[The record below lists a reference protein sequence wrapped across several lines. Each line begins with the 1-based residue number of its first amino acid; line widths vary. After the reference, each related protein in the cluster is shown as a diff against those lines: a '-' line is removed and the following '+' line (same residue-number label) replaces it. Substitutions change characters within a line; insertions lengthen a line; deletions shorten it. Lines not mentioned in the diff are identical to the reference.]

1 MRALTWLP
9 LALLVVGGVARGDDS
24 PRGARGGREDVEG
37 RTVDHARL
45 LLGDAVPTVP
55 ASMADLDLGP
65 SPPPGGSRLVGRD
78 EMIAAIRR
86 AGLYP
91 NTTLLPST
99 VRVTSAAR
107 HITSTQLA
115 TMAAPVISKCLRPG
129 IELKAVEGTSDLVVA
144 PRAEARCA
152 SVSGVPYQKGEAR
165 ANAVVEF
172 TSDHV
177 VVASV
182 PVGIVV
188 DVSESAAHPD
198 VSRGAVISLVIERRS
213 MRISAPGT
221 CAIDANVGDTVVCH
235 VSATGRTL
243 RARIASHD
251 EAVVMEGP

>member
-1 MRALTWLP
+1 MRALSWLP
-9 LALLVVGGVARGDDS
+9 FTLLVVCGAARADEID
-24 PRGARGGREDVEG
+24 A
-37 RTVDHARL
+37 RTVDHARVT
-45 LLGDAVPTVP
+45 LGDAVPSVP
-55 ASMADLDLGP
+55 ASMADVDLGP
-65 SPPPGGSRLVGRD
+65 SPPPGGSRLLGRD

-91 NTTLLPST
+91 NTTLLPVA

-107 HITSTQLA
+107 RISSAQFASMA
-115 TMAAPVISKCLRPG
+115 TPIISRCLRQG
-129 IELKAVEGTSDLVVA
+129 VELKAVEGTTDLLVA

-152 SVSGVPYQKGEAR
+152 SVSGVPYAKGEAR

-198 VSRGAVISLVIERRS
+198 VARGAVISLVIERRS

-221 CAIDANVGDTVVCH
+221 CAIDANVGDMVVCH
-235 VSATGRTL
+235 VASTGRTL